1 MFKIKGDD
9 KMKIIIETDAR
20 DYIMKKNKDKAITL
34 TVARR
39 PGSC

>member
-1 MFKIKGDD
+1 
-9 KMKIIIETDAR
+9 MKVIIEQAAR
-20 DYIMKKNKDKAITL
+20 DYILKKDREKAVTI

>member
-1 MFKIKGDD
+1 MNIT
-9 KMKIIIETDAR
+9 IEQAAR
-20 DYIMKKNKDKAITL
+20 DYIMNKDQAITL

>member
-1 MFKIKGDD
+1 MN
-9 KMKIIIETDAR
+9 IIVEQAAH
-20 DYIMKKNKDKAITL
+20 DYILQKDKDKAITL

>member
-1 MFKIKGDD
+1 MN
-9 KMKIIIETDAR
+9 IIIEPAAR
-20 DYIMKKNKDKAITL
+20 DYIMKKDKNKAITL

>member
-1 MFKIKGDD
+1 MSEERVG
-9 KMKIIIETDAR
+9 MKISIEQAAH
-20 DYIMKKNKDKAITL
+20 DYIMKKDRDKAITL